1 MESVKTGK
9 TNKVG
14 KNTEM
19 AHTKTNKE
27 THFKQVSAIT
37 NRIRS
42 IGGIFTKIAK
52 KVRELVKKHPKK
64 SSAALV
70 VLTPVA
76 CKRAKELDDKV
87 QDKSKQA
94 EKENKI
100 NWWKYSGL
108 TIATSLLL
116 AACSAGDIDKQIE
129 LEQEKQKTEQEKK
142 EAENARD
149 RANKSEIELEQERQK
164 TNKSG
169 IELANSQIKA
179 EQERQ
184 KTEQEK
190 QKANK
195 SEIELEQQKQK
206 TINTQRDLI
215 KEQKD
220 FIKETEQNCQEKHG
234 QLFIKRARIK
244 TGITTGIAIEIE
256 AECKTPKPTK
266 TNQTPIQPKHLP
278 NSKHPHSQRGSK
290 AQELIAYLLF
300 EQKDFIIE
308 TEQKCQEKHNQFFI
322 KKAGIKGG
330 AIEVEAECKTPKP
343 TKTNQTPIQPKH
355 LPNSKQPHS
364 QRGSKAQELIA
375 YLQKELESLPY
386 SQKAIA
392 KQVDFYKP
400 SSIAYLELDPRDFK
414 VTEEWQNENLKI
426 RSKAQAKMLE
436 MRKPQA
442 NLSPSQSF
450 LFVQRIFAD
459 INKEIEAAANTEKK
473 AEKVGYGYS
482 KRV

>member
-1 MESVKTGK
+1 MKKRLVLESVKTGK

-19 AHTKTNKE
+19 ANTKTNKE

-37 NRIRS
+37 NTLKS

-52 KVRELVKKHPKK
+52 KVRKLVKKHPKK
-64 SSAALV
+64 SNVALV
-70 VLTPVA
+70 VLTHVA

-94 EKENKI
+94 EEENKI

-116 AACSAGDIDKQIE
+116 AACSAGDDIDEQIE
-129 LEQEKQKTEQEKK
+129 LEQEKQKTEQEKQK
-142 EAENARD
+142 T
-149 RANKSEIELEQERQK
+149 NKSGVELANNQIKLEQEKQK

-169 IELANSQIKA
+169 IEL
-179 EQERQ
+179 EQQRQ

-190 QKANK
+190 QKT
-195 SEIELEQQKQK
+195 IK
-206 TINTQRDLI
+206 T
-215 KEQKD
+215 QKD
-220 FIKETEQNCQEKHG
+220 FIKDLEQNCQEKHG
-234 QLFIKRARIK
+234 QFFIKKLGIK
-244 TGITTGIAIEIE
+244 GGIAIEI
-256 AECKTPKPTK
+256 
-266 TNQTPIQPKHLP
+266 
-278 NSKHPHSQRGSK
+278 
-290 AQELIAYLLF
+290 
-300 EQKDFIIE
+300 
-308 TEQKCQEKHNQFFI
+308 
-322 KKAGIKGG
+322 
-330 AIEVEAECKTPKP
+330 EAECKTPKP

-442 NLSPSQSF
+442 NLSPFQSL
-450 LFVQRIFAD
+450 LFVQKIFAD
-459 INKEIEAAANTEKK
+459 INKGIEATANTEKK
-473 AEKVGYGYS
+473 AEKAGYGYS

>member
-9 TNKVG
+9 TSKVG
-14 KNTEM
+14 KNTET
-19 AHTKTNKE
+19 ANTKANKE
-27 THFKQVSAIT
+27 TYFKQVSTIT
-37 NRIRS
+37 NTIRS
-42 IGGIFTKIAK
+42 IGGFFTKIVK
-52 KVRELVKKHPKK
+52 KVRGLVKKHPKK

-70 VLTPVA
+70 VLTHVA
-76 CKRAKELDDKV
+76 CKKAKELDDKV

-94 EKENKI
+94 EKENQI

-116 AACSAGDIDKQIE
+116 AACSTGDIDKQIE
-129 LEQEKQKTEQEKK
+129 LEQEKQKTEQEQQKTEQERQK
-142 EAENARD
+142 
-149 RANKSEIELEQERQK
+149 ANRSGIELEQERQK
-164 TNKSG
+164 TNKSE
-169 IELANSQIKA
+169 IELANSQIKV
-179 EQERQ
+179 
-184 KTEQEK
+184 EQEK

-234 QLFIKRARIK
+234 QLFIKKARIK

-256 AECKTPKPTK
+256 AECKTPKP
-266 TNQTPIQPKHLP
+266 
-278 NSKHPHSQRGSK
+278 
-290 AQELIAYLLF
+290 A
-300 EQKDFIIE
+300 
-308 TEQKCQEKHNQFFI
+308 
-322 KKAGIKGG
+322 
-330 AIEVEAECKTPKP
+330 
-343 TKTNQTPIQPKH
+343 KTNQTPIQPKH
-355 LPNSKQPHS
+355 LPNSKQPRS

-400 SSIAYLELDPRDFK
+400 SSIAYLELDPRDFNA
-414 VTEEWQNENLKI
+414 TEEWQKENLKI

-436 MRKPQA
+436 MRSLKPDPQA
-442 NLSPSQSF
+442 HLSTSQS
-450 LFVQRIFAD
+450 LLLVQKIFAD
-459 INKEIEAAANTEKK
+459 VSKEIKVVANTEKK
-473 AEKVGYGYS
+473 AEKAGYGYS
-482 KRV
+482 KRM

>member
-19 AHTKTNKE
+19 TNTKTNKE

-37 NRIRS
+37 NIIRS
-42 IGGIFTKIAK
+42 IGGFFTKIMK
-52 KVRELVKKHPKK
+52 RVRELVKKHPEK

-70 VLTPVA
+70 VLTHVA
-76 CKRAKELDDKV
+76 CKKAKELDDKV

-94 EKENKI
+94 EKENQI

-116 AACSAGDIDKQIE
+116 AACSVGDTDKQIE
-129 LEQEKQKTEQEKK
+129 LEQEKQKTEQEK
-142 EAENARD
+142 
-149 RANKSEIELEQERQK
+149 
-164 TNKSG
+164 
-169 IELANSQIKA
+169 
-179 EQERQ
+179 Q

-190 QKANK
+190 QKT
-195 SEIELEQQKQK
+195 EQEKQK
-206 TINTQRDLI
+206 TIKT
-215 KEQKD
+215 QKD
-220 FIKETEQNCQEKHG
+220 FIKYVEQNCQENHG
-234 QLFIKRARIK
+234 
-244 TGITTGIAIEIE
+244 
-256 AECKTPKPTK
+256 
-266 TNQTPIQPKHLP
+266 
-278 NSKHPHSQRGSK
+278 
-290 AQELIAYLLF
+290 
-300 EQKDFIIE
+300 
-308 TEQKCQEKHNQFFI
+308 QFFI
-322 KKAGIKGG
+322 KKGGIKAGIG
-330 AIEVEAECKTPKP
+330 IEVEAECKTPKP

-355 LPNSKQPHS
+355 LPNSKQPRS

-400 SSIAYLELDPRDFK
+400 SSVAYLELDPRDFK
-414 VTEEWQNENLKI
+414 VTEEWQKENLKI

-436 MRKPQA
+436 MRNPQA
-442 NLSPSQSF
+442 HLSTSQS
-450 LFVQRIFAD
+450 LSIIQNIVAD
-459 INKEIEAAANTEKK
+459 ISKEIEAAANTEKK
-473 AEKVGYGYS
+473 AEKAGYGYS

>member
-1 MESVKTGK
+1 MESVKTGR

-19 AHTKTNKE
+19 AHTKANRE
-27 THFKQVSAIT
+27 THFKQVSAIINT
-37 NRIRS
+37 LKS
-42 IGGIFTKIAK
+42 IGGIFTKIVK
-52 KVRELVKKHPKK
+52 KVRELFKKHPKK
-64 SSAALV
+64 SNAALV
-70 VLTPVA
+70 VLTHAA

-94 EKENKI
+94 EKENQI

-108 TIATSLLL
+108 TIAISLLL
-116 AACSAGDIDKQIE
+116 AACSTGDIDKQIE
-129 LEQEKQKTEQEKK
+129 LEQEKQEANKSGIELEQEKQKTEQERQKT
-142 EAENARD
+142 
-149 RANKSEIELEQERQK
+149 NKSEIELEQERQK

-234 QLFIKRARIK
+234 QLFIKKARIK

-278 NSKHPHSQRGSK
+278 NSK
-290 AQELIAYLLF
+290 
-300 EQKDFIIE
+300 
-308 TEQKCQEKHNQFFI
+308 
-322 KKAGIKGG
+322 
-330 AIEVEAECKTPKP
+330 
-343 TKTNQTPIQPKH
+343 QPR
-355 LPNSKQPHS
+355 S

-392 KQVDFYKP
+392 KQVNFYKP
-400 SSIAYLELDPRDFK
+400 SSIAYLELDPRDFN
-414 VTEEWQNENLKI
+414 VTEEWQKENLKI

-436 MRKPQA
+436 MRNPQA
-442 NLSPSQSF
+442 HLSTSQSL
-450 LFVQRIFAD
+450 LFVQKIFAD
-459 INKEIEAAANTEKK
+459 INKEIKVVANTEKK
-473 AEKVGYGYS
+473 VEKAGYGYS
-482 KRV
+482 KRM

>member
-1 MESVKTGK
+1 MESVKTAK

-19 AHTKTNKE
+19 ANTKTNKE
-27 THFKQVSAIT
+27 THFKQANAIT
-37 NRIRS
+37 NTLKS
-42 IGGIFTKIAK
+42 IGGFFTKIVK
-52 KVRELVKKHPKK
+52 KVRELIKKHPEK

-70 VLTPVA
+70 VLTHVA
-76 CKRAKELDDKV
+76 CKRSKELDDKV

-116 AACSAGDIDKQIE
+116 AACSTGDIDKQIE
-129 LEQEKQKTEQEKK
+129 LEQEKK

-149 RANKSEIELEQERQK
+149 RANKSGIELEQERQK

-190 QKANK
+190 QKTNK
-195 SEIELEQQKQK
+195 SGIELEQQRQK

-234 QLFIKRARIK
+234 QLFIKRTRIK
-244 TGITTGIAIEIE
+244 TGITTGIAIEI
-256 AECKTPKPTK
+256 
-266 TNQTPIQPKHLP
+266 
-278 NSKHPHSQRGSK
+278 
-290 AQELIAYLLF
+290 
-300 EQKDFIIE
+300 
-308 TEQKCQEKHNQFFI
+308 
-322 KKAGIKGG
+322 
-330 AIEVEAECKTPKP
+330 EAECKTPKP

-400 SSIAYLELDPRDFK
+400 SSIAYLELDPRDFN

-436 MRKPQA
+436 MRNPQA
-442 NLSPSQSF
+442 HLSTSQSL
-450 LFVQRIFAD
+450 LFVQKIFAD
-459 INKEIEAAANTEKK
+459 INKEIKVVANTEKK
-473 AEKVGYGYS
+473 VEKAGYGYS
-482 KRV
+482 KRM

>member
-1 MESVKTGK
+1 MKSVKTGK

-19 AHTKTNKE
+19 VSAKTNKE
-27 THFKQVSAIT
+27 THFKQVSAIINT
-37 NRIRS
+37 LRS
-42 IGGIFTKIAK
+42 IGGFFTKIVK
-52 KVRELVKKHPKK
+52 KVRELFKKHPKK
-64 SSAALV
+64 SKVALV
-70 VLTPVA
+70 VLTHVA

-94 EKENKI
+94 EKENQI

-116 AACSAGDIDKQIE
+116 AACSVGDIDKQIE
-129 LEQEKQKTEQEKK
+129 LEQEKQKANKSGIELEQERQKTEQEKQK
-142 EAENARD
+142 
-149 RANKSEIELEQERQK
+149 ANKSEIELEQERQK

-278 NSKHPHSQRGSK
+278 NSK
-290 AQELIAYLLF
+290 
-300 EQKDFIIE
+300 
-308 TEQKCQEKHNQFFI
+308 
-322 KKAGIKGG
+322 
-330 AIEVEAECKTPKP
+330 
-343 TKTNQTPIQPKH
+343 
-355 LPNSKQPHS
+355 QPHS
-364 QRGSKAQELIA
+364 QRESKAQEFIA

-386 SQKAIA
+386 SQKAIV
-392 KQVDFYKP
+392 KQVNFYKP
-400 SSIAYLELDPRDFK
+400 SSIAYLELDPRDFN
-414 VTEEWQNENLKI
+414 VTEEWQKENLKI

-436 MRKPQA
+436 MRNPQA
-442 NLSPSQSF
+442 HLSTSQSL
-450 LFVQRIFAD
+450 LFVQKIFAD

-473 AEKVGYGYS
+473 AEKAGYGYS
-482 KRV
+482 KRM

>member
-1 MESVKTGK
+1 MKIGI

-14 KNTEM
+14 KNAET
-19 AHTKTNKE
+19 ANTKANKE

-37 NRIRS
+37 NTLRS

-52 KVRELVKKHPKK
+52 KVRELVKKHPNK
-64 SSAALV
+64 SNAALV
-70 VLTPVA
+70 VLTHIA
-76 CKRAKELDDKV
+76 CKKAKELDDKV

-94 EKENKI
+94 EKENQI

-116 AACSAGDIDKQIE
+116 AACNAGDIDKQIE
-129 LEQEKQKTEQEKK
+129 LEQEKQKANKSGIELEQERQKTEQEKQK
-142 EAENARD
+142 
-149 RANKSEIELEQERQK
+149 ANKSEIELEQERQK

-234 QLFIKRARIK
+234 QLFIKKTRIK

-256 AECKTPKPTK
+256 AECKTPKPAK

-278 NSKHPHSQRGSK
+278 NPKQPRSQRGSK
-290 AQELIAYLLF
+290 A
-300 EQKDFIIE
+300 K
-308 TEQKCQEKHNQFFI
+308 
-322 KKAGIKGG
+322 
-330 AIEVEAECKTPKP
+330 
-343 TKTNQTPIQPKH
+343 
-355 LPNSKQPHS
+355 
-364 QRGSKAQELIA
+364 ELIA

-392 KQVDFYKP
+392 KQVDFYRP

-436 MRKPQA
+436 MRNPQA
-442 NLSPSQSF
+442 NLSPFQSF
-450 LFVQRIFAD
+450 SILQNIVAD
-459 INKEIEAAANTEKK
+459 INKEIEATANTEKK

>member
-19 AHTKTNKE
+19 ANTKTNKK
-27 THFKQVSAIT
+27 THFKQVSTIT
-37 NRIRS
+37 NTLKS
-42 IGGIFTKIAK
+42 IGGFFTKIAK
-52 KVRELVKKHPKK
+52 KVRELIKKHPKK

-70 VLTPVA
+70 VLTHVA
-76 CKRAKELDDKV
+76 CKRAKELDGKV

-94 EKENKI
+94 EKENQI

-108 TIATSLLL
+108 TVATSLLL
-116 AACSAGDIDKQIE
+116 AACNAGDIDKQIE
-129 LEQEKQKTEQEKK
+129 LEQEKQKANKSGIELEQERQKTEQEKQK
-142 EAENARD
+142 
-149 RANKSEIELEQERQK
+149 ANKSEIELEQERQK

-190 QKANK
+190 QK
-195 SEIELEQQKQK
+195 

-234 QLFIKRARIK
+234 QLFIKRTRIK

-278 NSKHPHSQRGSK
+278 NSK
-290 AQELIAYLLF
+290 
-300 EQKDFIIE
+300 
-308 TEQKCQEKHNQFFI
+308 
-322 KKAGIKGG
+322 
-330 AIEVEAECKTPKP
+330 
-343 TKTNQTPIQPKH
+343 QPR
-355 LPNSKQPHS
+355 S

-392 KQVDFYKP
+392 KQVDFYRP

-442 NLSPSQSF
+442 HLSHFQSF
-450 LFVQRIFAD
+450 SILQNIVAD

-473 AEKVGYGYS
+473 AEKAGYGYS
-482 KRV
+482 KRM

>member
-1 MESVKTGK
+1 MKSVKTGK

-19 AHTKTNKE
+19 ANTKTSKE

-37 NRIRS
+37 NTLRS
-42 IGGIFTKIAK
+42 IGGFFTKIMK
-52 KVRELVKKHPKK
+52 KVRELFKKHPKK
-64 SSAALV
+64 SKVALV
-70 VLTPVA
+70 VLTHVA

-116 AACSAGDIDKQIE
+116 AACNAGDIDKQIE
-129 LEQEKQKTEQEKK
+129 LEQERQKTEQEKK

-149 RANKSEIELEQERQK
+149 RANKS
-164 TNKSG
+164 G
-169 IELANSQIKA
+169 IELGQEKQKTSNIETNNQIKV
-179 EQERQ
+179 
-184 KTEQEK
+184 EQEK
-190 QKANK
+190 QK
-195 SEIELEQQKQK
+195 
-206 TINTQRDLI
+206 TI

-220 FIKETEQNCQEKHG
+220 LVKEQKDLVKEQKDLVKEQKDLVKEQKDLVKKAEQNCQE
-234 QLFIKRARIK
+234 
-244 TGITTGIAIEIE
+244 
-256 AECKTPKPTK
+256 
-266 TNQTPIQPKHLP
+266 N
-278 NSKHPHSQRGSK
+278 HS
-290 AQELIAYLLF
+290 
-300 EQKDFIIE
+300 
-308 TEQKCQEKHNQFFI
+308 QFFI
-322 KKAGIKGG
+322 KKVGIKDSISIG
-330 AIEVEAECKTPKP
+330 VEAECKTPKP
-343 TKTNQTPIQPKH
+343 AKTNQTPIQPKH
-355 LPNSKQPHS
+355 LPNSKQPRS

-392 KQVDFYKP
+392 KQVDFYRP

-436 MRKPQA
+436 MRNVKPYPQA
-442 NLSPSQSF
+442 NLSTSQSF
-450 LFVQRIFAD
+450 SILQNIVAD
-459 INKEIEAAANTEKK
+459 ISKEIEASVNTEKK
-473 AEKVGYGYS
+473 AEKAGYGYS
-482 KRV
+482 KRM

>member
-1 MESVKTGK
+1 MKTGK
-9 TNKVG
+9 TNRVG

-19 AHTKTNKE
+19 ANTKTNKE

-37 NRIRS
+37 NTLKS

-52 KVRELVKKHPKK
+52 KVRELIKKHPKK
-64 SSAALV
+64 SNAALV
-70 VLTPVA
+70 VLTHAA

-94 EKENKI
+94 EKENQI

-116 AACSAGDIDKQIE
+116 AACSTGDIDKQIE
-129 LEQEKQKTEQEKK
+129 LEQEKQK
-142 EAENARD
+142 
-149 RANKSEIELEQERQK
+149 ANKSGIELEQERQKTEQERQK

-169 IELANSQIKA
+169 IEL
-179 EQERQ
+179 EQQRQ

-190 QKANK
+190 QKTNK
-195 SEIELEQQKQK
+195 SEIELANNQIKAEQEKQK

-234 QLFIKRARIK
+234 QLFIKKTRIK

-256 AECKTPKPTK
+256 AECKTPKP
-266 TNQTPIQPKHLP
+266 
-278 NSKHPHSQRGSK
+278 
-290 AQELIAYLLF
+290 A
-300 EQKDFIIE
+300 
-308 TEQKCQEKHNQFFI
+308 
-322 KKAGIKGG
+322 
-330 AIEVEAECKTPKP
+330 
-343 TKTNQTPIQPKH
+343 KTNQTPIQPKH

-392 KQVDFYKP
+392 KQVNFYRP

-450 LFVQRIFAD
+450 SILQNIVAD
-459 INKEIEAAANTEKK
+459 ISKEIEAAANTEKK
-473 AEKVGYGYS
+473 QK
-482 KRV
+482 KRVMVIVKGCSG

>member
-1 MESVKTGK
+1 MKSVKTGR

-14 KNTEM
+14 KNAET
-19 AHTKTNKE
+19 ANTKTNKE

-37 NRIRS
+37 NRLKS

-64 SSAALV
+64 SKVALV
-70 VLTPVA
+70 VLTHAA

-94 EKENKI
+94 EKENQI

-129 LEQEKQKTEQEKK
+129 LEQEKQKANKSGIELEQERQKTEQEKQK
-142 EAENARD
+142 
-149 RANKSEIELEQERQK
+149 ANKSEIELEQERQK

-234 QLFIKRARIK
+234 QLFIKKTRIK
-244 TGITTGIAIEIE
+244 TGITTGIAIEI
-256 AECKTPKPTK
+256 
-266 TNQTPIQPKHLP
+266 
-278 NSKHPHSQRGSK
+278 
-290 AQELIAYLLF
+290 
-300 EQKDFIIE
+300 
-308 TEQKCQEKHNQFFI
+308 
-322 KKAGIKGG
+322 
-330 AIEVEAECKTPKP
+330 EAECKTPKP

-386 SQKAIA
+386 SQKTIA
-392 KQVDFYKP
+392 KQVDFYRP

-436 MRKPQA
+436 MRHLKPYPQA
-442 NLSPSQSF
+442 HLSTSQSL
-450 LFVQRIFAD
+450 LFVQKIFAD
-459 INKEIEAAANTEKK
+459 INKEIEATANTEKK
-473 AEKVGYGYS
+473 AEKAGYGYS
-482 KRV
+482 KRM

>member
-1 MESVKTGK
+1 
-9 TNKVG
+9 
-14 KNTEM
+14 M
-19 AHTKTNKE
+19 ANTKTNKE
-27 THFKQVSAIT
+27 THFKQVNAIT
-37 NRIRS
+37 NIIRS

-64 SSAALV
+64 SNAALV
-70 VLTPVA
+70 VLTHVA
-76 CKRAKELDDKV
+76 CKKAKELDDKV

-94 EKENKI
+94 EKENQI

-116 AACSAGDIDKQIE
+116 AACNAGDIDKQIE
-129 LEQEKQKTEQEKK
+129 LEQEKK
-142 EAENARD
+142 EVENARD
-149 RANKSEIELEQERQK
+149 RANKSGIELEQQRQKAEQERQK

-184 KTEQEK
+184 KT
-190 QKANK
+190 NK
-195 SEIELEQQKQK
+195 SGIELEQQRQKAEQEKQK

-234 QLFIKRARIK
+234 QLFIKKARIK

-278 NSKHPHSQRGSK
+278 NSK
-290 AQELIAYLLF
+290 
-300 EQKDFIIE
+300 
-308 TEQKCQEKHNQFFI
+308 
-322 KKAGIKGG
+322 
-330 AIEVEAECKTPKP
+330 
-343 TKTNQTPIQPKH
+343 QPR
-355 LPNSKQPHS
+355 S

-392 KQVDFYKP
+392 KQVNFYRP

-426 RSKAQAKMLE
+426 RSKA
-436 MRKPQA
+436 
-442 NLSPSQSF
+442 
-450 LFVQRIFAD
+450 
-459 INKEIEAAANTEKK
+459 
-473 AEKVGYGYS
+473 
-482 KRV
+482 

>member
-1 MESVKTGK
+1 MESVKTRK
-9 TNKVG
+9 TNEVG
-14 KNTEM
+14 KNAET
-19 AHTKTNKE
+19 ANTKTNKE
-27 THFKQVSAIT
+27 THFKQVSAIINT
-37 NRIRS
+37 LRS
-42 IGGIFTKIAK
+42 IGGIFTKIVK
-52 KVRELVKKHPKK
+52 KVRELFKKHPKK
-64 SSAALV
+64 SKVALV
-70 VLTPVA
+70 VLTHIA

-94 EKENKI
+94 EKENQI

-116 AACSAGDIDKQIE
+116 AACSVGDVSEQIE
-129 LEQEKQKTEQEKK
+129 LEQEKQKANKSGIELEQERQKTEQEKQK
-142 EAENARD
+142 
-149 RANKSEIELEQERQK
+149 ANKSEIELEQERQK

-234 QLFIKRARIK
+234 QFFIKKLGIK
-244 TGITTGIAIEIE
+244 GGIAIEI
-256 AECKTPKPTK
+256 
-266 TNQTPIQPKHLP
+266 
-278 NSKHPHSQRGSK
+278 
-290 AQELIAYLLF
+290 
-300 EQKDFIIE
+300 
-308 TEQKCQEKHNQFFI
+308 
-322 KKAGIKGG
+322 
-330 AIEVEAECKTPKP
+330 EAECKTPKP

-392 KQVDFYKP
+392 KQVDFYRP

-436 MRKPQA
+436 MRKTQA
-442 NLSPSQSF
+442 NLSASQSL
-450 LFVQRIFAD
+450 LFVQKIFAD
-459 INKEIEAAANTEKK
+459 VNKEIKVVANTEKK
-473 AEKVGYGYS
+473 AEKAGYGYS
-482 KRV
+482 KRM

>member
-19 AHTKTNKE
+19 ANAKTNKE
-27 THFKQVSAIT
+27 THFKQANAIT
-37 NRIRS
+37 NRLRS
-42 IGGIFTKIAK
+42 IGGFFTKIAK

-64 SSAALV
+64 SNVALV
-70 VLTPVA
+70 VLTHAA

-94 EKENKI
+94 EKENQI

-116 AACSAGDIDKQIE
+116 AACNVGDIDKQIE
-129 LEQEKQKTEQEKK
+129 LEQEKQKANKSGIELEQERQKTEQEKQK
-142 EAENARD
+142 
-149 RANKSEIELEQERQK
+149 ANKSEIELEQEKQK

-220 FIKETEQNCQEKHG
+220 FIKETEQNCQENHG
-234 QLFIKRARIK
+234 QFFIEKGGTKAGIG
-244 TGITTGIAIEIE
+244 GITIE
-256 AECKTPKPTK
+256 AEAKCKTPKP
-266 TNQTPIQPKHLP
+266 
-278 NSKHPHSQRGSK
+278 
-290 AQELIAYLLF
+290 A
-300 EQKDFIIE
+300 
-308 TEQKCQEKHNQFFI
+308 
-322 KKAGIKGG
+322 
-330 AIEVEAECKTPKP
+330 
-343 TKTNQTPIQPKH
+343 KTNQTPIQPKH
-355 LPNSKQPHS
+355 LPNSKQPRS
-364 QRGSKAQELIA
+364 QRGSKAQEFIA

-392 KQVDFYKP
+392 KQVDFYRP

-436 MRKPQA
+436 MRNVKPYPQA
-442 NLSPSQSF
+442 HLSTSQSL
-450 LFVQRIFAD
+450 LFVQKIFAD
-459 INKEIEAAANTEKK
+459 INKEIEATANTEKK
-473 AEKVGYGYS
+473 AEKAGYGYS
-482 KRV
+482 KRM

>member
-1 MESVKTGK
+1 M
-9 TNKVG
+9 
-14 KNTEM
+14 
-19 AHTKTNKE
+19 
-27 THFKQVSAIT
+27 TH
-37 NRIRS
+37 
-42 IGGIFTKIAK
+42 
-52 KVRELVKKHPKK
+52 
-64 SSAALV
+64 
-70 VLTPVA
+70 VA
-76 CKRAKELDDKV
+76 CKKAEELDDKV

-94 EKENKI
+94 EKENQI

-116 AACSAGDIDKQIE
+116 AACSVGDTDKQIE
-129 LEQEKQKTEQEKK
+129 LEQEKQKANKSGIELEQERQKTEQERQKT
-142 EAENARD
+142 
-149 RANKSEIELEQERQK
+149 NKSEIELEQERQK

-256 AECKTPKPTK
+256 AECKTPKP
-266 TNQTPIQPKHLP
+266 
-278 NSKHPHSQRGSK
+278 
-290 AQELIAYLLF
+290 A
-300 EQKDFIIE
+300 
-308 TEQKCQEKHNQFFI
+308 
-322 KKAGIKGG
+322 
-330 AIEVEAECKTPKP
+330 
-343 TKTNQTPIQPKH
+343 KTNQTPIQPKH
-355 LPNSKQPHS
+355 LPNSKQPRS
-364 QRGSKAQELIA
+364 QRGSKARELIA

-392 KQVDFYKP
+392 KQVNFYRP
-400 SSIAYLELDPRDFK
+400 SSIAYLELDPRDFN
-414 VTEEWQNENLKI
+414 VAEEWQKENLKI

-436 MRKPQA
+436 MRSLKPDSQA
-442 NLSPSQSF
+442 HLSTSQS
-450 LFVQRIFAD
+450 LLLVQKIFAD
-459 INKEIEAAANTEKK
+459 VSKEIEAAANTEKK
-473 AEKVGYGYS
+473 VEKAGYGYS
-482 KRV
+482 KRM